1 MDNNGIFRR
10 VRYALDLN
18 NSTMLEIF
26 ALAEQKV
33 ENTDIKAWL
42 KKEEDP
48 DFVIMQDVMLAT
60 FLNGLIIDRRGKK
73 DGVIPVAEIMLTNN
87 LVLRKLK
94 IALKLE
100 SDDILEMFE
109 LVDRQIS
116 PHELSAFFR
125 NPEQSKYRILNDQY
139 LRYFL
144 NGMQKKYRGSEDD

>member
-1 MDNNGIFRR
+1 
-10 VRYALDLN
+10 
-18 NSTMLEIF
+18 
-26 ALAEQKV
+26 
-33 ENTDIKAWL
+33 
-42 KKEEDP
+42 
-48 DFVIMQDVMLAT
+48 MLAT

-73 DGVIPVAEIMLTNN
+73 NGVIPVAENVLTNN

-100 SDDILEMFE
+100 SDDMLEMFE